1 MSLLGT
7 SSSDASP
14 LQAGRR
20 PFVMLLVLLLAV
32 GALVGDAVAVAGPT
46 GSGAAAT
53 PDRARYDVDLRSD
66 ADGGH
71 WTGRQRVSFRN
82 ASGRPLR
89 EVYLRLWGNGEDG
102 CGTPGGPG
110 APGVPS
116 PVVVSGVHGG
126 TADPLAVSCTAL
138 RIALPKPLAHGK
150 RASVAFDVSIAV
162 PDRNARF
169 GREGAVRFL
178 GNALPVLAVHDA
190 RGWHLDPYVAVG
202 ESFYSLTGD
211 YRVRLDHPSGLEVPA
226 TGRTRT
232 RPGGPGRTVTL
243 SVAERVRDFA
253 WAAGPFR
260 TATQTSPGGVRVKAY
275 WAPGTSA
282 AGVRL
287 SREEAVAAIDRF
299 GREFGRYP
307 YGEIDLVMTSGFG
320 GGMEYPGLVLLGT
333 TEEGG
338 AVVHELA
345 HQWWYG
351 IVGNDE
357 YASPWLDE
365 SFAQYANFRFY
376 GLETQDC
383 WSDVYWPADD
393 TELTASMGYWSQHR
407 GEYHLVYTAGPC
419 ALSDLERTLGPD
431 AMARL
436 LKRYARDHWFEV
448 STTEDFK
455 RAAQSMTDED
465 LGPFWQSHRIGRPC
479 AQVTSRSL

>member
-1 MSLLGT
+1 MSPLGT
-7 SSSDASP
+7 SPSGPWSHTS
-14 LQAGRR
+14 GRR
-20 PFVMLLVLLLAV
+20 LFVVLLVLLLAV
-32 GALVGDAVAVAGPT
+32 GALVRDAVAAAGPG

-53 PDRARYDVDLRSD
+53 PDLARYDVDLRSD
-66 ADGGH
+66 ADGGR

-82 ASGRPLR
+82 ASDRALH

-102 CGTPGGPG
+102 CGTPGGPC
-110 APGVPS
+110 

-126 TADPLAVSCTAL
+126 TADPLTVNCTAV
-138 RIALPKPLAHGK
+138 RIALPKPLARGK
-150 RASVAFDVSIAV
+150 RASVAFDVSITV

-169 GREGAVRFL
+169 GREGAFRFL

-190 RGWHLDPYVAVG
+190 KGWHLDPYVAVG
-202 ESFYSLTGD
+202 ESFYALTGD
-211 YRVRLDHPSGLEVPA
+211 FRVRLDHPSSLAVPA
-226 TGRTRT
+226 TGRTGT
-232 RPGGPGRTVTL
+232 RPAGPGRVVTV

-260 TATQTSPGGVRVKAY
+260 SATQTSPEGVRVRSY

-282 AGVRL
+282 EGVRL
-287 SREEAVAAIDRF
+287 SRAEAVAAVDRF

-307 YGEIDLVMTSGFG
+307 YGEIDLVMTGGFG

-333 TEEGG
+333 TAEGS

-376 GLETQDC
+376 GLDTRDC
-383 WSDVYWPADD
+383 WSDVYWPDD
-393 TELTASMGYWSQHR
+393 GTVLTASMDYWSRHR

-419 ALSDLERTLGPD
+419 ALADLERVLGSGT
-431 AMARL
+431 MARL
-436 LKRYARDHWFEV
+436 LERYARDHWYGV
-448 STTEDFK
+448 SSTEDFQ
-455 RAAQSMTDED
+455 RAAQSMTGDD
-465 LGPFWQSHRIGRPC
+465 LGPFWERHRIG
-479 AQVTSRSL
+479 